1 MMDNKMEEF
10 GNKLEK
16 VIESAYRKLD
26 KRTEALIERYKK
38 MMREEMAEIL
48 SGRRIEAKPPSGTSP
63 QDVSKTGVSESSV
76 VKPRY
81 DGDMTE
87 QDNNNDD
94 CLSHNAASQPSVEHQ
109 FISDQGK
116 FWFYELKSYH

>member
-1 MMDNKMEEF
+1 
-10 GNKLEK
+10 
-16 VIESAYRKLD
+16 VIASAYRKPDLKTD
-26 KRTEALIERYKK
+26 ELIERCKK
-38 MMREEMAEIL
+38 MFREEMVEIL
-48 SGRRIEAKPPSGTSP
+48 SSHRIKVRPPSGESP
-63 QDVSKTGVSESSV
+63 QDVPKSDVSESPV
-76 VKPRY
+76 VKRGG
-81 DGDMTE
+81 DVDMTE